1 MQTLSILV
9 NESWKRESDWLPLG
23 FALTLSEAANKY
35 PGFEQVW
42 NEDFFVEI
50 FYKKTLV
57 PKHVN

>member
-1 MQTLSILV
+1 MKV
-9 NESWKRESDWLPLG
+9 ERERDWLPLG